1 MVSSIGR
8 RLKAATTLGKTRVLI
23 LVLRLALWTHLELI
37 HDFPDGFASGTNDS
51 GMHTVIQG
59 NILRNHL
66 LKLTHNFQDSITGS
80 FSVLLIP
87 CDGDLVLGLKRRMQ
101 SEERVDDD

>member
-1 MVSSIGR
+1 MGVH
-8 RLKAATTLGKTRVLI
+8 I
-23 LVLRLALWTHLELI
+23 LVFQLALGTHLEFI
-37 HDFPDGFASGTNDS
+37 HYFPDGFAPGTNDS
-51 GMHTVIQG
+51 GVHTVIQG

-87 CDGDLVLGLKRRMQ
+87 CDGDLVLGLKRRLQ
-101 SEERVDDD
+101 SEKRVTPLGHPGSSCVLT